1 MIDPS
6 LWFVSVQSTGH
17 LNTFETHCQNTSL
30 KDSTDWQGFQMFALQ
45 TPGTAGEGGSEQK
58 KLGVRV
64 VSHTN
69 KKMHPL
75 GQLGVSPS
83 LQRAPC
89 QLALPQAHFSNQDLI
104 PCPCLSHC
112 PAPIPTLWS
121 LTIIRYIKMLIPWIR
136 GSENSVQ

>member
-75 GQLGVSPS
+75 GQWHLRKNGRTL
-83 LQRAPC
+83 LQ
-89 QLALPQAHFSNQDLI
+89 L
-104 PCPCLSHC
+104 
-112 PAPIPTLWS
+112 
-121 LTIIRYIKMLIPWIR
+121 K
-136 GSENSVQ
+136 VQMGGGAVNYG